1 MNKKFLLL
9 SLPLALMLSACTGN
23 TEQTEV
29 IPQKKSMIVKEQV
42 CDVHFDL
49 PAQLKGRQDIDI
61 IPQITARLEHLLV
74 SEGQTVKKGQK
85 MFVLE
90 QTEYIAALQDAE
102 AKVASAKASVGS
114 SQIEV
119 DAEKALL
126 DKGIISQYKY
136 DLTYNDL
143 LSAKAKLDEAE
154 AAVVR
159 AKNNLSYTVI
169 CAPSDG
175 VVGDIN
181 YRIGALVSPSISKPI
196 TVISDISTVYAYCSV
211 NETVYA
217 QMLKMVGSRDSII
230 AKMPKCNLR
239 MVDGEVYPFEG
250 KVETVSGII
259 DRSTGAVNIRAAFP
273 NPKTMLSSGG
283 SATLVLTGK
292 EKGLVVPR
300 SATFEIQDKVYAY
313 KLIKQDTS
321 YVSQSTIIEVSRISD
336 KDYFVFDGLKDGDTI
351 AIDGVRKMS
360 NNMKFIPVITT
371 PKDSLISSA
380 DSIK

>member
-1 MNKKFLLL
+1 MIKRFLLL
-9 SLPLALMLSACTGN
+9 SLPLALMLTACSGN
-23 TEQTEV
+23 ANQKEV
-29 IPQKKSMIVKEQV
+29 IPQKKSMIVKEQE

-61 IPQITARLEHLLV
+61 IPQITARLERLLV

-181 YRIGALVSPSISKPI
+181 YRQGALVGPSISKPI
-196 TVISDISTVYAYCSV
+196 TIISDISTIYAYCSV
-211 NETVYA
+211 NESVYA
-217 QMLKMVGSRDSII
+217 NILKMVGSRDAII
-230 AKMPKCNLR
+230 AKMPKCKLR
-239 MVDGEVYPFEG
+239 MVDGEEYPFEG

-273 NPKTMLSSGG
+273 NPKSMLSSGG
-283 SATLVLTGK
+283 SATLILTGK

-300 SATFEIQDKVYAY
+300 TATYEIQNKVYVY
-313 KLIKQDTS
+313 KLTKQDTS
-321 YVSQSTIIEVSRISD
+321 YVALSTMIEVNRISE
-336 KDYFVFDGLKDGDTI
+336 KDYFVFGGLKDGDTI
-351 AIDGVRKMS
+351 AIEGVRKMA
-360 NNMKFIPVITT
+360 NNMKVLPVITT
-371 PKDSLISSA
+371 LKDSLIA
-380 DSIK
+380 PVDSIK